1 MIKKNAKY
9 RSHFVVRKNND
20 KRYRE
25 KYCFI
30 KPKLPREIN
39 KQTGE
44 THNMMFSDKFNYIS
58 VRYYSF
64 NHSHNFLDLKKKKKK
79 IIIIIIICNMHKILS
94 SMTQFFVQHMTRIL
108 AYYFD

>member
-64 NHSHNFLDLKKKKKK
+64 NHSHNFLDLKKRRRRS
-79 IIIIIIICNMHKILS
+79 LLLLL
-94 SMTQFFVQHMTRIL
+94 FVTCIKSYHLWRSFLFNTWHE
-108 AYYFD
+108 Y